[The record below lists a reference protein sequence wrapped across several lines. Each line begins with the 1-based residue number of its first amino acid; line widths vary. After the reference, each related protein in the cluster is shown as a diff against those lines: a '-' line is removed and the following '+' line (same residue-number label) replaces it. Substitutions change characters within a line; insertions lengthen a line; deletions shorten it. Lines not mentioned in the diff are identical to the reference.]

1 MLSMKQVR
9 FDHDRQP
16 LFDNVSFD
24 VAAGERAVL
33 FGQNGSGKTTLFK
46 LLIGELAPQSG
57 SIDVLGTIGVV
68 EQTVFDGEETA
79 LDYVMQGDLARY
91 NLYLAVTSGDSAR
104 VLEAYDEALTV
115 DAFAL
120 ELEARQAL
128 KRLGLDGHDSSR
140 LRELSGGEQTRVQL
154 ARLTMRHVDIV
165 LLDEPTNHL
174 DLDSIEWLTRWVD
187 EFSGTVL
194 AISHDRQFIDDV
206 ATVILE
212 LNEGTIVR
220 YPGNYT
226 AYKHQKAEERVRDER
241 AHARYMA
248 RKSELL
254 DMIAQYKGW
263 HLKAKATASVRSPGA
278 QKGAANLAVKMKAR
292 ERKLE
297 QLEGTR
303 PDRPKDAAHIS
314 VRFQADPLEAKTW
327 IAVDDISFGYDDPL
341 FERLSLTVNR
351 GDRISIVGPNG
362 SGKTTLLK
370 LLIGELA
377 PETGDIKRHPKLKI
391 GYFSQT
397 LARLPA
403 EGTLLEALL
412 AESDITETEARTLL
426 AHFLFRRDEVYKP
439 IREASMGEKCR
450 IAFLILYF
458 SDADLLALDEPT
470 NYLDVAT
477 REQIEAALEVYRGGL
492 ILISHDRTFHRLTD
506 RTIELGETV
515 RVLESGDTKPV
526 DVDATLQ
533 TLETLTSE
541 PHIFFDE
548 AGNGIPLAES
558 EQNRRNK

>member
-1 MLSMKQVR
+1 MLSIQQVR

-16 LFDNVSFD
+16 LLNDVSFE

-46 LLIGELAPQSG
+46 LLEGVLTPQAG
-57 SIDVLGTIGVV
+57 IIDVFGTVGVV
-68 EQTVFDGEETA
+68 EQTVFDGEETV
-79 LDYVMQGDLARY
+79 LDYVMQGDPQRY
-91 NLYLAVTSGDSAR
+91 PLYMDVTSGDTAR
-104 VLEAYDEALTV
+104 VLEAYDKALV
-115 DAFAL
+115 SDAFGL
-120 ELEARQAL
+120 ELEAKQAL
-128 KRLGLDGHDSSR
+128 KRLGLDAHDLTR
-140 LRELSGGEQTRVQL
+140 LRELSGGEQTRAQL
-154 ARLTMRHVDIV
+154 ARLTMRPVDIV

-174 DLDSIEWLTRWVD
+174 DVDSIKWLTRWVN
-187 EFSGTVL
+187 EYPGTVL

-212 LNEGTIVR
+212 LDEGKVVR

-241 AHARYMA
+241 AHARYVA

-278 QKGAANLAVKMKAR
+278 QKGAANLAIKMKAR

-297 QLEGTR
+297 QLEGAR
-303 PDRPKDAAHIS
+303 PDRPKDKESIS

-327 IAVDDISFGYDDPL
+327 ISVDDVSFGYEDL
-341 FERLSLTVNR
+341 LLERLSFTVNR
-351 GDRISIVGPNG
+351 SDRISIVGPNG

-370 LLIGELA
+370 LLIGELV
-377 PETGDIKRHPKLKI
+377 PTSGEIRRHPKLKI

-397 LARLPA
+397 LARLPKD
-403 EGTLLEALL
+403 GTLLDALL
-412 AESDITETEARTLL
+412 AGSEITETEARTLL

-439 IREASMGEKCR
+439 IHDASMGEKCR

-477 REQIEAALEVYRGGL
+477 REQIEAALDVYRGGL
-492 ILISHDRTFHRLTD
+492 ILISHDRTFHRLTN

-515 RVLESGDTKPV
+515 RVFEAGEGMPPV
-526 DVDATLQ
+526 DVDATLR

-541 PHIFFDE
+541 PQIFFDE

-558 EQNRRNK
+558 EKGRNK